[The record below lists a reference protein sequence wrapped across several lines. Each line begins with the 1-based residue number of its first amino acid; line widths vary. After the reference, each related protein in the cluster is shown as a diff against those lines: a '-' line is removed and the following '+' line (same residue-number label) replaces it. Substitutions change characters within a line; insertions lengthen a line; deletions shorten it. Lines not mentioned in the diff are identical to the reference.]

1 MVVLKRKKRLRVALE
16 YAPNKAVP
24 KNPKYKDRKSV
35 VGRFEI
41 VKLRE
46 EMGRFECWCNL
57 LIPLVGKTA
66 TIYLN
71 YPIGYIKNERHLWQ
85 KLNASA
91 RKKARSMLY

>member
-1 MVVLKRKKRLRVALE
+1 MVVLKRKKRLMVALE
-16 YAPNKAVP
+16 YDKAVP

-71 YPIGYIKNERHLWQ
+71 YPIGYIKDEKHLWK
-85 KLNASA
+85 KLGARA
-91 RKKARSMLY
+91 RKKARDMLY

>member
-1 MVVLKRKKRLRVALE
+1 MVVLKRKKRLTVALE
-16 YAPNKAVP
+16 YDKAVP

-57 LIPLVGKTA
+57 RIPLVGKTA

-71 YPIGYIKNERHLWQ
+71 YPIGYIKDEKDLWK
-85 KLNASA
+85 KLGARA